1 MDNQYSINNLPKFG
15 VQYSFVEWLKSP
27 AGEESFKISSAT
39 FGNSYDD
46 FIRIYAGAAFA
57 NEKAAADARYDV
69 YSRITGKIWG
79 IDDD

>member
-1 MDNQYSINNLPKFG
+1 MDNQYSVNNLPKFG
-15 VQYSFVEWLKSP
+15 AQYYFVQWEKRPS
-27 AGEESFKISSAT
+27 GEEKLKISPAT
-39 FGNSYDD
+39 FGNSYYD

>member
-1 MDNQYSINNLPKFG
+1 MDNQYSVNNLPKFG
-15 VQYSFVEWLKSP
+15 AQYYFVQWEKRPS
-27 AGEESFKISSAT
+27 GEESFKISSAT

-57 NEKAAADARYDV
+57 AADARYDV